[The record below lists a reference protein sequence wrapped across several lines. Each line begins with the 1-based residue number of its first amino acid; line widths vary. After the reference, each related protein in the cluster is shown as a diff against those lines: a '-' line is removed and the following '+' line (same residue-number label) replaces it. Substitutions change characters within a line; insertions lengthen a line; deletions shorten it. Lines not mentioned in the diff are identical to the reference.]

1 MRHATRG
8 GWILVGW
15 LAVFGLAQAAMY
27 KWVDEKGVTQYSQ
40 FPPPNRKAQVMVPPP
55 PPAED
60 PEGAQKKLE
69 ATLQK
74 LDEEHKAKT
83 TAAEEK
89 QKAAETAKQRQQACQ
104 AARDNLEK
112 LTTGGR
118 KRIMGADGVASY
130 MPEEERQKQI
140 TLAKDAIKKYCD

>member
-1 MRHATRG
+1 MLHAHRG
-8 GWILVGW
+8 WLILAGW

-27 KWVDEKGVTQYSQ
+27 KWVDDKGVTQYTQ
-40 FPPPNRKAQVMVPPP
+40 YPPPDHKVQVIAPPP

-74 LDEEHKAKT
+74 LDAERKAD
-83 TAAEEK
+83 TAAKEEAK
-89 QKAAETAKQRQQACQ
+89 KSAEVAKQRQQYCQ
-104 AARDNLEK
+104 AARSNLEK

-118 KRIMGADGVASY
+118 RRVTGPDGVATY
-130 MPEEERQKQI
+130 LPEEERQKKI
-140 TLAKDAIKKYCD
+140 AEAKDAIKKSCD